1 MIVRP
6 IRNKKKADHWQ
17 LFLLTLPGMLVLF
30 VFSYLP
36 IVGIILPFKNY
47 RYDLGIFK
55 SPWVGWMN
63 FKFLFSTD
71 NAIRITRNVLVMN
84 SLFIITVTLTAI
96 VFALVLNELSKK
108 FVKLYQTVLFV
119 PYFISWVVASYI
131 VFALLD
137 MDYGFLNNILVTVGA
152 DPITWYNEPQYW
164 PVILTIANLWKGAGY
179 TTVIYYAGLMGID
192 REFYEAARI
201 DGASKMQQIRH
212 ISVPLI
218 TPLILMIFILSIG
231 KIFFGNF
238 DLFYNVT
245 RDSPMLYAT
254 TDVIDTFV
262 YRSLK
267 TSGDIGMAS
276 AAGLYQSVVG
286 FVIVLSANFIV
297 KRINPD
303 NSVF

>member
-1 MIVRP
+1 MFVRP
-6 IRNKKKADHWQ
+6 IRNKKKVDHWQ

-36 IVGIILPFKNY
+36 MAGIILPFKNY

-137 MDYGFLNNILVTVGA
+137 MDYGFFNNILVTVGA

-245 RDSPMLYAT
+245 RDSPMLYST

-303 NSVF
+303 NSIF

>member
-17 LFLLTLPGMLVLF
+17 LFLLTLPGILVLF

-36 IVGIILPFKNY
+36 MAGIILPFKNY

-84 SLFIITVTLTAI
+84 SLFIITVTFTAI

-137 MDYGFLNNILVTVGA
+137 MDYGFLNNILVTLGA

-245 RDSPMLYAT
+245 RDSPMLYST

-303 NSVF
+303 NSIF